1 MRVTYHPSVQKDVN
15 RILRY
20 YQDISGRLADEF
32 WEELLAHI
40 SSAAKDPEHFH
51 FAEAGLRRMNL
62 QKFPY
67 HFLFRALP
75 GKIRI
80 TVVRHNK
87 RDPKYALG
95 RK

>member
-1 MRVTYHPSVQKDVN
+1 MMVTYHPSVQREVN
-15 RILRY
+15 RILKHY
-20 YQDISGRLADEF
+20 ESISSRLADEF
-32 WEELLAHI
+32 WDELLLRIAA
-40 SSAAKDPEHFH
+40 AAKHPEHFH
-51 FAEAGLRRMNL
+51 FAEQGLRRANL

-67 HFLFRALP
+67 HLLFRALHE
-75 GKIRI
+75 KIRI

>member
-1 MRVTYHPSVQKDVN
+1 MVTYHPAVQREVN
-15 RILRY
+15 RILKHY
-20 YQDISGRLADEF
+20 DGISSRLADEF
-32 WEELLAHI
+32 WDELMLRIAA
-40 SSAAKDPEHFH
+40 AAKHPEQFH
-51 FAEAGLRRMNL
+51 FAEAALRRANL
-62 QKFPY
+62 KQFPY

-87 RDPKYALG
+87 RHPHHTME

>member
-1 MRVTYHPSVQKDVN
+1 MTVTYHPSVQRDVN
-15 RILRY
+15 RILKY
-20 YQDISGRLADEF
+20 YQNISDRLADEF
-32 WEELLAHI
+32 WDELLGYI
-40 SSAAKDPEHFH
+40 AAAAQNPEHFH
-51 FAEAGLRRMNL
+51 LSQQGLRGANL

-67 HFLFRALP
+67 HFLFRILA

-87 RDPKYALG
+87 RHPRHALE